1 MYLLGLLIV
10 DKLFLGSINTLDFTN
25 NLVVMVSNREER
37 SLEEVDLKNVVVS
50 ESAEVV
56 IKSIGEVN

>member
-25 NLVVMVSNREER
+25 NLAVMASNREER
-37 SLEEVDLKNVVVS
+37 SYEEVDLKNVVVY
-50 ESAEVV
+50 ESAEVA
-56 IKSIGEVN
+56 IKSIGEIN